1 MGVFQKITD
10 LFSKP
15 RNRVLREN
23 WYSPAQLTIGC
34 LPFGDPIYHNIVE
47 LLTDLTNDV
56 TLQPL
61 PNQDLVTF
69 SLFKKFF
76 DMYGQQILNRY
87 FDDGFVV
94 IGIPYEQDNFYRILR
109 PNTDFTIT
117 STENAWKVVPVNRPE
132 SSIYVIKSETFERTG
147 KSDKQ
152 YLFPYI
158 KYLDNLLNSSNTLTE
173 RMGTLIVASPKNLSN
188 APTSIILSEE
198 DKKEIEKD
206 MSENYGSLS
215 RQKQVML
222 LPREM
227 NFQQLNLGAVDTKL
241 IEKARLAVEV
251 IADRIKVPACRIA
264 VIDANSSKALS
275 NGGEQMAGDILLYKS
290 YERLLNQ
297 TFVQMATDLKIRLSY
312 TIYGKPADTT
322 GEQINPLQ

>member
-1 MGVFQKITD
+1 MSIFQNIKNV
-10 LFSKP
+10 FSKP
-15 RNRVLREN
+15 QNRVLRDF
-23 WYSPAQLTIGC
+23 WYGYHWDIGC

-56 TLQPL
+56 TLQPQQG
-61 PNQDLVTF
+61 QDLVEF

-76 DMYGQQILNRY
+76 EMYGQEILNRY
-87 FDDGFVV
+87 FDDGYVV
-94 IGIPYEQDNFYRILR
+94 IGLPYKEDPMYRILR
-109 PNTDFTIT
+109 KDTDYTIVT
-117 STENAWKVVPVNRPE
+117 GNNQWKVQPSNKRPE
-132 SSIYVIKSETFERTG
+132 TSIYVIKSETFERTG
-147 KSDKQ
+147 KSDKL
-152 YLFPYI
+152 YLTPYI
-158 KYLDNLLNSSNTLTE
+158 KYLDNLFNSSNTLTE

-198 DKKEIEKD
+198 DKQEIEKE

-227 NFQQLNLGAVDTKL
+227 NFQQMNLGSVDMKL
-241 IEKARLAVEV
+241 IDKARVAVEV

-264 VIDANSSKALS
+264 MIDANASKALA

-290 YERLLNQ
+290 FERLLQ
-297 TFVQMATDLKIRLSY
+297 KTFIQMATDIKIRLTY
-312 TIYGKPADTT
+312 TIYGKPVDTS
-322 GEQINPLQ
+322 GEQNTLPA